1 MAGENQHKSDLYR
14 QLLEKYWGYKEFR
27 PLQEDIIHSVMEG
40 RDTLALLPTG
50 GGKSITFQIPTLAQ
64 EGICLV
70 ITPLIALMRDQV
82 DRLTQAGI
90 KAMAIHSGMTRQE
103 IDIALDNCIFGDYKF
118 LYVSPERIE
127 TELFR
132 VRVQKMKVNLVTVD
146 EAHCIS
152 QWGYDFR
159 PSYLKITRLREY
171 LATPAPFLALTATA
185 TPGVVNDI
193 QDKLAFKRHHVL
205 QASFERSNLVYLVRE
220 VEDKQKYL
228 LKSLSRNQGYG
239 IIYTRSRKRTR
250 EIAEMLVKNHISADY
265 YHAGLDYDTRETK
278 QDSWQKG
285 NKRVMVSTN
294 AFGMGID
301 KADVRFVI
309 HYDLPDTLEAYYQEA
324 GRAGRDGKRAYAV
337 LLYNRGDRTRAAD
350 RVRRNFPDIKDI
362 KTVYEAL
369 GNYFQIP
376 LEGGKNMAFDFN
388 VSDFASRYRFSFSA
402 IYSSIDFLQK
412 EGYIELTDELSNK
425 SKVHFQVNRDELYN
439 FQLTKAGYDTF
450 IKLLLRSYTG
460 VFTDYVKI
468 DEQSLARKANSSKEI
483 IVKYLIQLKKL
494 KILDYIPYRKTPMIV
509 YTEERLDRRNL
520 HISREKYTRRK
531 ELYVKKLKHMLHYAG
546 ITTRCRSRILL
557 EYFGQTDTRPCGRC
571 DVCLRKKELELH
583 YDEFDRIHHQIREE
597 LKQHNMSTEE
607 LVDQLPLS
615 EDKVIK
621 VIDWLMDSGKI
632 LPSSDGKLLWRDKK
646 NQAGKS

>member
-1 MAGENQHKSDLYR
+1 MTGQNPHRSDLYR
-14 QLLEKYWGYKEFR
+14 HLLEKYWGFKEFR

-50 GGKSITFQIPTLAQ
+50 GGKSITFQIPALAR

-82 DRLTQAGI
+82 DKLTQAGI

-103 IDIALDNCIFGDYKF
+103 IDIALDNCIFGNYKF

-132 VRVQKMKVNLVTVD
+132 VRVQKMQVNLVTVD

-171 LATPAPFLALTATA
+171 LATAAPLLALTATA
-185 TPGVVNDI
+185 TPEVAEDI
-193 QDKLAFKRHHVL
+193 QDKLDFKTHHLL

-228 LKSLSRNQGYG
+228 LKSLSKNKGYG

-250 EIAEMLVKNHISADY
+250 EIAGMLVKNHISADY

-285 NKRVMVSTN
+285 DKRVMVSTN

-309 HYDLPDTLEAYYQEA
+309 HYDLPDTIEAYYQEA

-337 LLYNRGDRTRAAD
+337 LLYNKGDRARAAD
-350 RVRRNFPDIKDI
+350 RVRRNFPEIKDI
-362 KTVYEAL
+362 KAVYEAL

-388 VSDFASRYRFSFSA
+388 VSDFASRYHFSLST

-425 SKVHFQVNRDELYN
+425 SKVHFQVSRDELYN
-439 FQLTKAGYDTF
+439 FQLTKSGYDTF

-460 VFTDYVKI
+460 VFTDYIKI
-468 DEQSLARKANSSKEI
+468 DEQSLARKANCNKDL
-483 IVKYLIQLKKL
+483 IVKYLIQLRKL

-520 HISREKYTRRK
+520 HISREEYTQRK
-531 ELYVKKLKHMLHYAG
+531 ELYVKKLKHMLQYAG
-546 ITTRCRSRILL
+546 SSTRCRSRILL
-557 EYFGQTDTRPCGRC
+557 EYFGQTHTQPCGQC
-571 DVCLRKKELELH
+571 DVCLRKKELELQ
-583 YDEFDRIHHQIREE
+583 YDEFDRIHQQIREE
-597 LKQHNMSTEE
+597 LQQHTMSTEE

-615 EDKVIK
+615 ESKVIK
-621 VIDWLMDSGKI
+621 VVDFLMDSGKI